1 MDRKTL
7 FSLWAQLTPAS
18 IMMADRESYTEVT
31 RLVPAP
37 PTEAKPPGLN
47 PRYPRGARLPWLAAP
62 AGGANERIV
71 LCPPTEAKPPGLN
84 PRYPRGARLPW
95 LAAPAGGSNERIVLG
110 PPTEAKPPGLNPH
123 YPSGSRLPRLAA
135 PAGGANERIVLRPT
149 EAKPPGLN
157 PRYPRGAR
165 LPRLAV
171 AEEADG
177 QEAWIPAAHSDTVS
191 LRARALGAASSQET
205 SPGQNPPEVADPDH
219 HRGARLPRLAAP
231 AGGSN
236 ERIVLRPTEAKPPH
250 KPPVS
255 FTVDLRDAPLSS
267 APSSRNAAASARRR
281 ALGGAE
287 ADLPGTERSQFANG
301 QRSQAPGRIVLGPP
315 TEAKPPG
322 LNPRYPRGA
331 RLPRLAAPAAGA
343 NERIVLGPPTE
354 AKPPGL
360 NPRYPRGSRLPR
372 LAAPAGGSNER
383 IVLRPPT
390 EAKPPG
396 LNPRYPHESRLPR
409 LAVAEE
415 ADGQEAWIT
424 AAHSD
429 TVSLCAR
436 ALGAASS
443 QETSPGQTPPEV
455 ADPDHHRGARL
466 PRLAAPAAGANDRI
480 VLRPPTEAKPPHRP
494 PVDLRDAP
502 LSSAPSSRNAAASA
516 RRRALGGAEA
526 DLSGTERSQ
535 FANGQRSQ
543 APGSPPAS
551 DVPEGVAGR
560 GKCAFSPFPPVQERL
575 RNGRIPREKL
585 RGPPPHQAGEEAG
598 PSGKRQKNGGRCLPD
613 QRLSAEPELEE
624 KLLDSRDQ
632 PAQGSLSSPQ
642 RDPPEPPGPHPFPKP
657 ELAMTQSLALI
668 SSENW
673 QEKME
678 GLTVLHSLA
687 QNHVDTLLPGLRDV
701 CLALVQEVKNLR
713 SGVSRVAVCTLGV
726 LYCHLQRAMDKEVDT
741 TARALLHKAAE
752 SNVFIREEV
761 DAALG
766 HMVRHCTPARCINAF
781 LDGGLSHLSAAVR
794 KCAAQHL
801 ADLLE
806 RVGVARLL
814 SGGKDVTDRILPAV
828 VKLALD
834 SSPEPRSFGRRM
846 LLFLSSHRDFDS
858 LLEKNIPTK
867 DLSAARKAVSGLKA
881 KGQDQGEGLGVT
893 PQTPASLPGSG
904 TARASTLQRKLPKP
918 NIAPSPTTTT
928 TATPTNTTTTTPR
941 EPNSKY
947 SSKPQGPI
955 IKDKAEY
962 IRQLT
967 ALLESKDFRERI
979 KGLDQLVADCQHKRS
994 MVIRSLFPVFDAFR
1008 DRLLESNRKVNLYAL
1023 EALQGMVRLL
1033 KDDLSGV
1040 LNHLV
1045 PAIVDNHLN
1054 SKNRAVYSAATGALS
1069 ELVLNLDNSL
1079 LLEPFCSK
1087 ARVLSGQAKVDL
1099 IEKVAELVT
1108 ELYPRRP
1115 QLVEQKALPLLWGLL
1130 GPSSGSVHRA
1140 TTSLCRALHHQM
1152 GPGLRQ
1158 SAASQPPSVGRD
1170 LNQLLR
1176 TMS

>member
-1 MDRKTL
+1 
-7 FSLWAQLTPAS
+7 
-18 IMMADRESYTEVT
+18 MADRESHT
-31 RLVPAP
+31 
-37 PTEAKPPGLN
+37 K
-47 PRYPRGARLPWLAAP
+47 
-62 AGGANERIV
+62 
-71 LCPPTEAKPPGLN
+71 
-84 PRYPRGARLPW
+84 
-95 LAAPAGGSNERIVLG
+95 
-110 PPTEAKPPGLNPH
+110 
-123 YPSGSRLPRLAA
+123 
-135 PAGGANERIVLRPT
+135 
-149 EAKPPGLN
+149 
-157 PRYPRGAR
+157 
-165 LPRLAV
+165 
-171 AEEADG
+171 ADG
-177 QEAWIPAAHSDTVS
+177 QEAWI
-191 LRARALGAASSQET
+191 Q
-205 SPGQNPPEVADPDH
+205 
-219 HRGARLPRLAAP
+219 
-231 AGGSN
+231 
-236 ERIVLRPTEAKPPH
+236 
-250 KPPVS
+250 
-255 FTVDLRDAPLSS
+255 
-267 APSSRNAAASARRR
+267 
-281 ALGGAE
+281 
-287 ADLPGTERSQFANG
+287 
-301 QRSQAPGRIVLGPP
+301 
-315 TEAKPPG
+315 
-322 LNPRYPRGA
+322 
-331 RLPRLAAPAAGA
+331 
-343 NERIVLGPPTE
+343 
-354 AKPPGL
+354 
-360 NPRYPRGSRLPR
+360 
-372 LAAPAGGSNER
+372 
-383 IVLRPPT
+383 
-390 EAKPPG
+390 
-396 LNPRYPHESRLPR
+396 
-409 LAVAEE
+409 
-415 ADGQEAWIT
+415 

-443 QETSPGQTPPEV
+443 QETSPGRTPPVDLRDAPLSSASSSRNAAASARRRAHGGAE
-455 ADPDHHRGARL
+455 ADLSGTERSQSANGQRSQAPGRIADGQEAWIQAAHYDTVSLRARALGAASSQETS
-466 PRLAAPAAGANDRI
+466 PGQ
-480 VLRPPTEAKPPHRP
+480 TP

-516 RRRALGGAEA
+516 RRRVLGGAEA

-560 GKCAFSPFPPVQERL
+560 GKYALSPFPPVQERL

-585 RGPPPHQAGEEAG
+585 RGPSPHQAGEEAG
-598 PSGKRQKNGGRCLPD
+598 PSGKRQKNGGRCFPD
-613 QRLSAEPELEE
+613 QRLTAESELEE
-624 KLLDSRDQ
+624 KLLDSSDE
-632 PAQGSLSSPQ
+632 PAQGFLSGPQ
-642 RDPPEPPGPHPFPKP
+642 REPPGPHPFPKP
-657 ELAMTQSLALI
+657 ELAMTQSLTLI

-678 GLTVLHSLA
+678 GLTVLRSLS
-687 QNHVDTLLPGLRDV
+687 QNHVDTLLPRLRDV

-752 SNVFIREEV
+752 SNAFIREEV

-881 KGQDQGEGLGVT
+881 KGLGET

-904 TARASTLQRKLPKP
+904 TARASTLQRKLPKQT
-918 NIAPSPTTTT
+918 S
-928 TATPTNTTTTTPR
+928 R

-955 IKDKAEY
+955 MEDKFEY

-979 KGLDQLVADCQHKRS
+979 KGLDQLVADCQHNPS
-994 MVIRSLFPVFDAFR
+994 MVIRSLFPVFDLFR

-1033 KDDLSGV
+1033 KDNLSGV

-1054 SKNRAVYSAATGALS
+1054 SKNRAVYSAATGALC

-1079 LLEPFCSK
+1079 LLEPFCFK

>member
-1 MDRKTL
+1 
-7 FSLWAQLTPAS
+7 
-18 IMMADRESYTEVT
+18 
-31 RLVPAP
+31 
-37 PTEAKPPGLN
+37 
-47 PRYPRGARLPWLAAP
+47 
-62 AGGANERIV
+62 
-71 LCPPTEAKPPGLN
+71 
-84 PRYPRGARLPW
+84 
-95 LAAPAGGSNERIVLG
+95 
-110 PPTEAKPPGLNPH
+110 
-123 YPSGSRLPRLAA
+123 
-135 PAGGANERIVLRPT
+135 
-149 EAKPPGLN
+149 
-157 PRYPRGAR
+157 
-165 LPRLAV
+165 
-171 AEEADG
+171 
-177 QEAWIPAAHSDTVS
+177 
-191 LRARALGAASSQET
+191 
-205 SPGQNPPEVADPDH
+205 
-219 HRGARLPRLAAP
+219 
-231 AGGSN
+231 
-236 ERIVLRPTEAKPPH
+236 
-250 KPPVS
+250 
-255 FTVDLRDAPLSS
+255 DLRDAPLSS
-267 APSSRNAAASARRR
+267 AS
-281 ALGGAE
+281 
-287 ADLPGTERSQFANG
+287 
-301 QRSQAPGRIVLGPP
+301 
-315 TEAKPPG
+315 
-322 LNPRYPRGA
+322 
-331 RLPRLAAPAAGA
+331 
-343 NERIVLGPPTE
+343 
-354 AKPPGL
+354 
-360 NPRYPRGSRLPR
+360 
-372 LAAPAGGSNER
+372 
-383 IVLRPPT
+383 
-390 EAKPPG
+390 
-396 LNPRYPHESRLPR
+396 
-409 LAVAEE
+409 
-415 ADGQEAWIT
+415 
-424 AAHSD
+424 
-429 TVSLCAR
+429 
-436 ALGAASS
+436 
-443 QETSPGQTPPEV
+443 
-455 ADPDHHRGARL
+455 
-466 PRLAAPAAGANDRI
+466 
-480 VLRPPTEAKPPHRP
+480 
-494 PVDLRDAP
+494 
-502 LSSAPSSRNAAASA
+502 SSRNAAASA

-598 PSGKRQKNGGRCLPD
+598 PSGKRQKNGGRCFPD
-613 QRLSAEPELEE
+613 QRLTAEPELEE
-624 KLLDSRDQ
+624 KLLDSRDE
-632 PAQGSLSSPQ
+632 PAQGSLSGPQ
-642 RDPPEPPGPHPFPKP
+642 RDPPGPHPFPKP
-657 ELAMTQSLALI
+657 ELAMTQSLTLI

-678 GLTVLHSLA
+678 GLTVLRSLA
-687 QNHVDTLLPGLRDV
+687 QNHVDTLLPRLRDV

-752 SNVFIREEV
+752 SNAFIREEV

-867 DLSAARKAVSGLKA
+867 DLPPPARRSVDSRHWYGRPRPLAPPYRLVT
-881 KGQDQGEGLGVT
+881 GLGQGLGET

-904 TARASTLQRKLPKP
+904 TARASTLQRKLPKQT
-918 NIAPSPTTTT
+918 IAPSPTTT
-928 TATPTNTTTTTPR
+928 TATPTNTATTTPR

-955 IKDKAEY
+955 IEDKAEY

-979 KGLDQLVADCQHKRS
+979 KGLDQLVADCQHNPS

-1033 KDDLSGV
+1033 KDNLSGV

-1054 SKNRAVYSAATGALS
+1054 SKNS
-1069 ELVLNLDNSL
+1069 
-1079 LLEPFCSK
+1079 
-1087 ARVLSGQAKVDL
+1087 
-1099 IEKVAELVT
+1099 
-1108 ELYPRRP
+1108 
-1115 QLVEQKALPLLWGLL
+1115 
-1130 GPSSGSVHRA
+1130 
-1140 TTSLCRALHHQM
+1140 
-1152 GPGLRQ
+1152 
-1158 SAASQPPSVGRD
+1158 
-1170 LNQLLR
+1170 
-1176 TMS
+1176 

>member
-1 MDRKTL
+1 MNMEDFDSDGSDIVIEFKGFEYENEDENDFVPVDPLDRAQKYLHLEDNLDPALDKSDKLWKIQRFMDL
-7 FSLWAQLTPAS
+7 LLHQFQALYEVNGFVSV
-18 IMMADRESYTEVT
+18 DESMVKY
-31 RLVPAP
+31 
-37 PTEAKPPGLN
+37 KG
-47 PRYPRGARLPWLAAP
+47 
-62 AGGANERIV
+62 
-71 LCPPTEAKPPGLN
+71 
-84 PRYPRGARLPW
+84 
-95 LAAPAGGSNERIVLG
+95 
-110 PPTEAKPPGLNPH
+110 
-123 YPSGSRLPRLAA
+123 RLAF
-135 PAGGANERIVLRPT
+135 
-149 EAKPPGLN
+149 
-157 PRYPRGAR
+157 R

-171 AEEADG
+171 SEEADG
-177 QEAWIPAAHSDTVS
+177 QEAWIQAAHSDTVS
-191 LRARALGAASSQET
+191 PRAQALGAASSQET
-205 SPGQNPPEVADPDH
+205 SPG
-219 HRGARLPRLAAP
+219 R
-231 AGGSN
+231 
-236 ERIVLRPTEAKPPH
+236 T
-250 KPPVS
+250 
-255 FTVDLRDAPLSS
+255 
-267 APSSRNAAASARRR
+267 
-281 ALGGAE
+281 
-287 ADLPGTERSQFANG
+287 
-301 QRSQAPGRIVLGPP
+301 
-315 TEAKPPG
+315 
-322 LNPRYPRGA
+322 
-331 RLPRLAAPAAGA
+331 
-343 NERIVLGPPTE
+343 
-354 AKPPGL
+354 
-360 NPRYPRGSRLPR
+360 
-372 LAAPAGGSNER
+372 
-383 IVLRPPT
+383 
-390 EAKPPG
+390 
-396 LNPRYPHESRLPR
+396 
-409 LAVAEE
+409 
-415 ADGQEAWIT
+415 
-424 AAHSD
+424 
-429 TVSLCAR
+429 
-436 ALGAASS
+436 
-443 QETSPGQTPPEV
+443 
-455 ADPDHHRGARL
+455 
-466 PRLAAPAAGANDRI
+466 
-480 VLRPPTEAKPPHRP
+480 P

-516 RRRALGGAEA
+516 RRRALGDAEA

-585 RGPPPHQAGEEAG
+585 RGPSPHQAGEEAG
-598 PSGKRQKNGGRCLPD
+598 PSGKRQKNGGRCFPD
-613 QRLSAEPELEE
+613 QRLTAEPELEE
-624 KLLDSRDQ
+624 KQLDSRDK
-632 PAQGSLSSPQ
+632 PSQGSLSGPQ
-642 RDPPEPPGPHPFPKP
+642 RDPPEPHPFPKP
-657 ELAMTQSLALI
+657 ELAMTQSLTLI

-678 GLTVLHSLA
+678 GLTVLRSLA
-687 QNHVDTLLPGLRDV
+687 QNHVDTLLPRLRDV
-701 CLALVQEVKNLR
+701 CLALVQEVSIYLAVCKTI
-713 SGVSRVAVCTLGV
+713 AVCTLGV

-752 SNVFIREEV
+752 SNAFIREEV

-781 LDGGLSHLSAAVR
+781 LDGGLSAVR
-794 KCAAQHL
+794 NCAAQHL

-834 SSPEPRSFGRRM
+834 SSPEPRSFGRRK

-858 LLEKNIPTK
+858 QLEKNIPTK

-881 KGQDQGEGLGVT
+881 KGLGET

-904 TARASTLQRKLPKP
+904 TARASTLQRKLPKQ
-918 NIAPSPTTTT
+918 
-928 TATPTNTTTTTPR
+928 TNA
-941 EPNSKY
+941 EPNCKY

-955 IKDKAEY
+955 IEDKAEY

-979 KGLDQLVADCQHKRS
+979 KGLDQLVADCQHNPS
-994 MVIRSLFPVFDAFR
+994 MVIRSLFPVFDLFR

-1033 KDDLSGV
+1033 KDNLSGV

-1054 SKNRAVYSAATGALS
+1054 SKNRAVYSAATGALC

-1079 LLEPFCSK
+1079 LLEPFCFK

-1099 IEKVAELVT
+1099 IEKVAELVM

-1152 GPGLRQ
+1152 GPGLQQ

>member
-7 FSLWAQLTPAS
+7 FSLWAQLTPAA
-18 IMMADRESYTEVT
+18 IMMADRESYTEVA

-71 LCPPTEAKPPGLN
+71 L
-84 PRYPRGARLPW
+84 
-95 LAAPAGGSNERIVLG
+95 G
-110 PPTEAKPPGLNPH
+110 PPTEAKPPGLNPC
-123 YPSGSRLPRLAA
+123 
-135 PAGGANERIVLRPT
+135 
-149 EAKPPGLN
+149 
-157 PRYPRGAR
+157 YPRGA
-165 LPRLAV
+165 
-171 AEEADG
+171 
-177 QEAWIPAAHSDTVS
+177 
-191 LRARALGAASSQET
+191 
-205 SPGQNPPEVADPDH
+205 
-219 HRGARLPRLAAP
+219 
-231 AGGSN
+231 
-236 ERIVLRPTEAKPPH
+236 
-250 KPPVS
+250 
-255 FTVDLRDAPLSS
+255 
-267 APSSRNAAASARRR
+267 
-281 ALGGAE
+281 
-287 ADLPGTERSQFANG
+287 
-301 QRSQAPGRIVLGPP
+301 
-315 TEAKPPG
+315 
-322 LNPRYPRGA
+322 
-331 RLPRLAAPAAGA
+331 
-343 NERIVLGPPTE
+343 
-354 AKPPGL
+354 
-360 NPRYPRGSRLPR
+360 
-372 LAAPAGGSNER
+372 
-383 IVLRPPT
+383 
-390 EAKPPG
+390 
-396 LNPRYPHESRLPR
+396 RLPR

-466 PRLAAPAAGANDRI
+466 PRLAAPAAGANERI
-480 VLRPPTEAKPPHRP
+480 VLRPTEAKPPGLNPRYP
-494 PVDLRDAP
+494 LSFTVDLRDAP
-502 LSSAPSSRNAAASA
+502 LRSAPSSRNASA

-543 APGSPPAS
+543 APSSPPAS
-551 DVPEGVAGR
+551 DVPEDVAGR

-678 GLTVLHSLA
+678 GLTVLRSLA

-881 KGQDQGEGLGVT
+881 KGQDQGQGLGET

-928 TATPTNTTTTTPR
+928 IATPTNTTTTTPR
-941 EPNSKY
+941 SYIYIY
-947 SSKPQGPI
+947 S
-955 IKDKAEY
+955 DKAEY

-1023 EALQGMVRLL
+1023 DALQGMVRLL

-1099 IEKVAELVT
+1099 IEKVAGLLMAKMFVWFVFCNDQHQTYVYHCVANQEASDPLCSAASSPPSLPIPRLLLSSVSSCLPFFCLSLVSSSCSSSVSSPPPFPPSPLPPPELVT

>member
-1 MDRKTL
+1 
-7 FSLWAQLTPAS
+7 
-18 IMMADRESYTEVT
+18 MMVDYTEVT

-62 AGGANERIV
+62 AGGSNERVV
-71 LCPPTEAKPPGLN
+71 LRPPTEAKPPGLN
-84 PRYPRGARLPW
+84 PRYPRGSRLPR
-95 LAAPAGGSNERIVLG
+95 LAAPAGGSNERVVLH
-110 PPTEAKPPGLNPH
+110 PPTEAKPPGLNPR
-123 YPSGSRLPRLAA
+123 YPRGSRLPRLAVA
-135 PAGGANERIVLRPT
+135 EEADGQEAWIPAAHSDTVSPRARALGAASSQETSPGRTPPAGGSNERVVLHPPT

-191 LRARALGAASSQET
+191 PRARALGAASSQET
-205 SPGQNPPEVADPDH
+205 SPGRTPPEVAGPDH

-231 AGGSN
+231 AAGAN
-236 ERIVLRPTEAKPPH
+236 TRIVLRPTEAKPPH
-250 KPPVS
+250 RPPVS

-287 ADLPGTERSQFANG
+287 ADLSGTERSQSANG
-301 QRSQAPGRIVLGPP
+301 QRSQAPG
-315 TEAKPPG
+315 
-322 LNPRYPRGA
+322 
-331 RLPRLAAPAAGA
+331 
-343 NERIVLGPPTE
+343 
-354 AKPPGL
+354 
-360 NPRYPRGSRLPR
+360 
-372 LAAPAGGSNER
+372 R

-396 LNPRYPHESRLPR
+396 LNPRYPCGSRLPR

-429 TVSLCAR
+429 TVSPRAR

-443 QETSPGQTPPEV
+443 QDTSPGQTPPEV
-455 ADPDHHRGARL
+455 ADPDHPCGARL

-480 VLRPPTEAKPPHRP
+480 VLRPTEAKPPHRP
-494 PVDLRDAP
+494 PVSFTVDLRDAP
-502 LSSAPSSRNAAASA
+502 LSSAPSSWNAAASA

-526 DLSGTERSQ
+526 DLSGRERSQ

-598 PSGKRQKNGGRCLPD
+598 PSGKRQKNGGRCFPD
-613 QRLSAEPELEE
+613 QRLTAEPELEE
-624 KLLDSRDQ
+624 KLLDSRDE
-632 PAQGSLSSPQ
+632 PAQGSLSGPQ
-642 RDPPEPPGPHPFPKP
+642 RDPPGPHPFPKP
-657 ELAMTQSLALI
+657 ELAMTQSLTLI

-678 GLTVLHSLA
+678 GLTVLRSLA
-687 QNHVDTLLPGLRDV
+687 QNHVDTLLPRLRDV

-726 LYCHLQRAMDKEVDT
+726 LYCHLQRAMDKEVET

-752 SNVFIREEV
+752 SNAFIREEV
-761 DAALG
+761 DTALG

-858 LLEKNIPTK
+858 MLEKNIPTK

-881 KGQDQGEGLGVT
+881 KGLGET

-904 TARASTLQRKLPKP
+904 TARASTLQRKLPKQT
-918 NIAPSPTTTT
+918 S
-928 TATPTNTTTTTPR
+928 R

-955 IKDKAEY
+955 MEDKPEY

-979 KGLDQLVADCQHKRS
+979 KGLDQLVADCQHNPS
-994 MVIRSLFPVFDAFR
+994 MVIRSLFPVFDLFR

-1033 KDDLSGV
+1033 KDNLSGV

-1054 SKNRAVYSAATGALS
+1054 SKNHAVYSAATGALC

-1079 LLEPFCSK
+1079 LLEPFCFK

-1099 IEKVAELVT
+1099 IEKVAELVM

-1158 SAASQPPSVGRD
+1158 SAASQPPSVGKD

>member
-62 AGGANERIV
+62 AGGR
-71 LCPPTEAKPPGLN
+71 
-84 PRYPRGARLPW
+84 
-95 LAAPAGGSNERIVLG
+95 
-110 PPTEAKPPGLNPH
+110 
-123 YPSGSRLPRLAA
+123 
-135 PAGGANERIVLRPT
+135 
-149 EAKPPGLN
+149 
-157 PRYPRGAR
+157 
-165 LPRLAV
+165 
-171 AEEADG
+171 
-177 QEAWIPAAHSDTVS
+177 
-191 LRARALGAASSQET
+191 
-205 SPGQNPPEVADPDH
+205 
-219 HRGARLPRLAAP
+219 
-231 AGGSN
+231 
-236 ERIVLRPTEAKPPH
+236 
-250 KPPVS
+250 
-255 FTVDLRDAPLSS
+255 
-267 APSSRNAAASARRR
+267 
-281 ALGGAE
+281 
-287 ADLPGTERSQFANG
+287 
-301 QRSQAPGRIVLGPP
+301 
-315 TEAKPPG
+315 
-322 LNPRYPRGA
+322 
-331 RLPRLAAPAAGA
+331 
-343 NERIVLGPPTE
+343 
-354 AKPPGL
+354 
-360 NPRYPRGSRLPR
+360 
-372 LAAPAGGSNER
+372 NER

-396 LNPRYPHESRLPR
+396 LNPRYPRCPGWLWLRRLTDRKPGSRRPTPTPCPSVHGLWVPPRARRLPQAKPPQKWLTLTTLVGLGCPSRWLPR

-480 VLRPPTEAKPPHRP
+480 VLRPTEAKPPHKP
-494 PVDLRDAP
+494 PVSFTVDLRDTP
-502 LSSAPSSRNAAASA
+502 LSSASSSRNTAASA
-516 RRRALGGAEA
+516 HRRALGGAEA
-526 DLSGTERSQ
+526 DLPGRERSQ
-535 FANGQRSQ
+535 SANGQRSQ

-560 GKCAFSPFPPVQERL
+560 G
-575 RNGRIPREKL
+575 
-585 RGPPPHQAGEEAG
+585 EEAG
-598 PSGKRQKNGGRCLPD
+598 PSGKRQKNGGRCFPD
-613 QRLSAEPELEE
+613 QSLSAEPELEE
-624 KLLDSRDQ
+624 KLLHSRDE
-632 PAQGSLSSPQ
+632 PAKGSLSGPQ
-642 RDPPEPPGPHPFPKP
+642 RDPPGPHPFPKP
-657 ELAMTQSLALI
+657 ELAMTQSLTLI

-673 QEKME
+673 RRWK
-678 GLTVLHSLA
+678 GLTVLRSLA
-687 QNHVDTLLPGLRDV
+687 QNHVDTLLPRLCDV
-701 CLALVQEVKNLR
+701 CLSLVQEVKNLR

-741 TARALLHKAAE
+741 TARALLHKAGE
-752 SNVFIREEV
+752 SNAFIREEV

-801 ADLLE
+801 VDLLE

-814 SGGKDVTDRILPAV
+814 SRGKDWTDRILPAV

-881 KGQDQGEGLGVT
+881 KGQGQGLGET

-928 TATPTNTTTTTPR
+928 LTNTPTTTPR
-941 EPNSKY
+941 EPNSKC
-947 SSKPQGPI
+947 STKPQGPI
-955 IKDKAEY
+955 IEDKAEY

-979 KGLDQLVADCQHKRS
+979 KGIDQLVADCQHNPS

-1054 SKNRAVYSAATGALS
+1054 SKNRAVYSAATGALC

-1079 LLEPFCSK
+1079 EPFCFK
-1087 ARVLSGQAKVDL
+1087 ARVLSGQAKVNL

-1152 GPGLRQ
+1152 GPGLGQ

>member
-1 MDRKTL
+1 MFQTCVC
-7 FSLWAQLTPAS
+7 
-18 IMMADRESYTEVT
+18 ADE
-31 RLVPAP
+31 
-37 PTEAKPPGLN
+37 
-47 PRYPRGARLPWLAAP
+47 
-62 AGGANERIV
+62 
-71 LCPPTEAKPPGLN
+71 
-84 PRYPRGARLPW
+84 
-95 LAAPAGGSNERIVLG
+95 
-110 PPTEAKPPGLNPH
+110 
-123 YPSGSRLPRLAA
+123 
-135 PAGGANERIVLRPT
+135 
-149 EAKPPGLN
+149 
-157 PRYPRGAR
+157 
-165 LPRLAV
+165 
-171 AEEADG
+171 
-177 QEAWIPAAHSDTVS
+177 
-191 LRARALGAASSQET
+191 
-205 SPGQNPPEVADPDH
+205 
-219 HRGARLPRLAAP
+219 
-231 AGGSN
+231 
-236 ERIVLRPTEAKPPH
+236 
-250 KPPVS
+250 
-255 FTVDLRDAPLSS
+255 
-267 APSSRNAAASARRR
+267 
-281 ALGGAE
+281 
-287 ADLPGTERSQFANG
+287 
-301 QRSQAPGRIVLGPP
+301 
-315 TEAKPPG
+315 
-322 LNPRYPRGA
+322 
-331 RLPRLAAPAAGA
+331 
-343 NERIVLGPPTE
+343 
-354 AKPPGL
+354 
-360 NPRYPRGSRLPR
+360 
-372 LAAPAGGSNER
+372 
-383 IVLRPPT
+383 
-390 EAKPPG
+390 
-396 LNPRYPHESRLPR
+396 
-409 LAVAEE
+409 
-415 ADGQEAWIT
+415 
-424 AAHSD
+424 
-429 TVSLCAR
+429 
-436 ALGAASS
+436 
-443 QETSPGQTPPEV
+443 
-455 ADPDHHRGARL
+455 
-466 PRLAAPAAGANDRI
+466 
-480 VLRPPTEAKPPHRP
+480 
-494 PVDLRDAP
+494 
-502 LSSAPSSRNAAASA
+502 
-516 RRRALGGAEA
+516 
-526 DLSGTERSQ
+526 
-535 FANGQRSQ
+535 
-543 APGSPPAS
+543 
-551 DVPEGVAGR
+551 
-560 GKCAFSPFPPVQERL
+560 
-575 RNGRIPREKL
+575 
-585 RGPPPHQAGEEAG
+585 
-598 PSGKRQKNGGRCLPD
+598 
-613 QRLSAEPELEE
+613 
-624 KLLDSRDQ
+624 
-632 PAQGSLSSPQ
+632 PAQGSLSGPQ
-642 RDPPEPPGPHPFPKP
+642 RDPPGPQPFPKP
-657 ELAMTQSLALI
+657 ELAMTQSLTLI

-678 GLTVLHSLA
+678 GLTVLRSLA
-687 QNHVDTLLPGLRDV
+687 QNHEDTLLPRLRDV

-726 LYCHLQRAMDKEVDT
+726 LYCHLQRAMDKEVET

-752 SNVFIREEV
+752 SNAFIREEV

-881 KGQDQGEGLGVT
+881 KGQGQGLGET

-918 NIAPSPTTTT
+918 TIAPSPTTTT
-928 TATPTNTTTTTPR
+928 TATPTNTATTTPR

-955 IKDKAEY
+955 IEDKAEY

-979 KGLDQLVADCQHKRS
+979 KGLDQLVADCQHNPS
-994 MVIRSLFPVFDAFR
+994 MVIRSLFPVFDLFR
-1008 DRLLESNRKVNLYAL
+1008 DRLQESNRKVNLYAL

-1033 KDDLSGV
+1033 KDNLSGV

-1054 SKNRAVYSAATGALS
+1054 SKNRAVYSAATGALC

-1079 LLEPFCSK
+1079 LLEPFCFK

-1140 TTSLCRALHHQM
+1140 TTSLCRALHNQM

-1158 SAASQPPSVGRD
+1158 SAASQPPSVGKD

>member
-1 MDRKTL
+1 M
-7 FSLWAQLTPAS
+7 
-18 IMMADRESYTEVT
+18 
-31 RLVPAP
+31 
-37 PTEAKPPGLN
+37 LN
-47 PRYPRGARLPWLAAP
+47 
-62 AGGANERIV
+62 V
-71 LCPPTEAKPPGLN
+71 
-84 PRYPRGARLPW
+84 
-95 LAAPAGGSNERIVLG
+95 
-110 PPTEAKPPGLNPH
+110 
-123 YPSGSRLPRLAA
+123 
-135 PAGGANERIVLRPT
+135 
-149 EAKPPGLN
+149 
-157 PRYPRGAR
+157 
-165 LPRLAV
+165 
-171 AEEADG
+171 
-177 QEAWIPAAHSDTVS
+177 
-191 LRARALGAASSQET
+191 
-205 SPGQNPPEVADPDH
+205 
-219 HRGARLPRLAAP
+219 
-231 AGGSN
+231 
-236 ERIVLRPTEAKPPH
+236 
-250 KPPVS
+250 
-255 FTVDLRDAPLSS
+255 S
-267 APSSRNAAASARRR
+267 APSSWNAAASARRR

-287 ADLPGTERSQFANG
+287 ADLPGRE
-301 QRSQAPGRIVLGPP
+301 
-315 TEAKPPG
+315 
-322 LNPRYPRGA
+322 
-331 RLPRLAAPAAGA
+331 
-343 NERIVLGPPTE
+343 
-354 AKPPGL
+354 
-360 NPRYPRGSRLPR
+360 
-372 LAAPAGGSNER
+372 
-383 IVLRPPT
+383 
-390 EAKPPG
+390 
-396 LNPRYPHESRLPR
+396 
-409 LAVAEE
+409 
-415 ADGQEAWIT
+415 
-424 AAHSD
+424 
-429 TVSLCAR
+429 C
-436 ALGAASS
+436 
-443 QETSPGQTPPEV
+443 
-455 ADPDHHRGARL
+455 
-466 PRLAAPAAGANDRI
+466 
-480 VLRPPTEAKPPHRP
+480 
-494 PVDLRDAP
+494 
-502 LSSAPSSRNAAASA
+502 
-516 RRRALGGAEA
+516 
-526 DLSGTERSQ
+526 SQ

-598 PSGKRQKNGGRCLPD
+598 PSGKRQKNGGRCFPD
-613 QRLSAEPELEE
+613 QRLTAEPELEE
-624 KLLDSRDQ
+624 KLLDSRDE
-632 PAQGSLSSPQ
+632 PSQGSLSGPQ

-657 ELAMTQSLALI
+657 ELAMTQSLTLI

-678 GLTVLHSLA
+678 GLTVLRSLA
-687 QNHVDTLLPGLRDV
+687 QNHVDTLLPRLRDV

-752 SNVFIREEV
+752 SNAFIRGEV

-814 SGGKDVTDRILPAV
+814 SGGKAVTDRILPAV

-881 KGQDQGEGLGVT
+881 KVRKAPPSRPTLPLGD
-893 PQTPASLPGSG
+893 GSG
-904 TARASTLQRKLPKP
+904 ERCCCCCCVRVRVRVWVRRPRPQPRFPAVAPPGPRRSKGSSPNRPYHLGNMLVKIIYIYICSKYVCSFMTLYFVV
-918 NIAPSPTTTT
+918 PS
-928 TATPTNTTTTTPR
+928 R
-941 EPNSKY
+941 EPNCKY
-947 SSKPQGPI
+947 SSKPLGPI
-955 IKDKAEY
+955 MEDKAEY

-967 ALLESKDFRERI
+967 VLLESKDFRERI
-979 KGLDQLVADCQHKRS
+979 KGLDQLVADCQHNPS
-994 MVIRSLFPVFDAFR
+994 MVIRSLFPVFDLFR

-1033 KDDLSGV
+1033 KDNLSGV

-1054 SKNRAVYSAATGALS
+1054 SKNRAVYSAATGALC

-1079 LLEPFCSK
+1079 LLEPFCFK

-1099 IEKVAELVT
+1099 IEKVAELVM

-1152 GPGLRQ
+1152 GPGLRL

>member
-7 FSLWAQLTPAS
+7 FSLQTQLTPAS
-18 IMMADRESYTEVT
+18 NMMADREFFTEVT

-47 PRYPRGARLPWLAAP
+47 PRYPRG
-62 AGGANERIV
+62 
-71 LCPPTEAKPPGLN
+71 
-84 PRYPRGARLPW
+84 
-95 LAAPAGGSNERIVLG
+95 
-110 PPTEAKPPGLNPH
+110 
-123 YPSGSRLPRLAA
+123 SRLPRLAA
-135 PAGGANERIVLRPT
+135 PAGGSNERLVLRPPT
-149 EAKPPGLN
+149 EAKPPGHS
-157 PRYPRGAR
+157 PRYPRG
-165 LPRLAV
+165 
-171 AEEADG
+171 
-177 QEAWIPAAHSDTVS
+177 S
-191 LRARALGAASSQET
+191 
-205 SPGQNPPEVADPDH
+205 
-219 HRGARLPRLAAP
+219 RLPRLAAP

-236 ERIVLRPTEAKPPH
+236 ERINLR
-250 KPPVS
+250 
-255 FTVDLRDAPLSS
+255 
-267 APSSRNAAASARRR
+267 
-281 ALGGAE
+281 
-287 ADLPGTERSQFANG
+287 
-301 QRSQAPGRIVLGPP
+301 PP

-322 LNPRYPRGA
+322 HS
-331 RLPRLAAPAAGA
+331 
-343 NERIVLGPPTE
+343 
-354 AKPPGL
+354 
-360 NPRYPRGSRLPR
+360 PRYPRGSRLPR

-396 LNPRYPHESRLPR
+396 HNPSYPRGSRLPRLAAPAGGSNERIVLRPPTEAKPPGHNPSYPRGSRLPRLAAPAGGSNERIVLRPPTEAKPPGHNPSYPRGSRLPR

-429 TVSLCAR
+429 TVSPRAL

-455 ADPDHHRGARL
+455 ADPDHHRGVRL

-480 VLRPPTEAKPPHRP
+480 VLRPPTEAKPPGHNPSYPRGARLPWLAAPAGGSNERIVLLPPTEAKTPGHNPRYPHGVRLPRLAEADGQEAWITAARSDTLSPRALALGAASSQDTSPGQTP
-494 PVDLRDAP
+494 PVDPTGPLRAAP
-502 LSSAPSSRNAAASA
+502 LS

-526 DLSGTERSQ
+526 DLPGTERSQ
-535 FANGQRSQ
+535 SGHGQRSQ

-551 DVPEGVAGR
+551 DVPEGVVGR
-560 GKCAFSPFPPVQERL
+560 GKYSFSPFPPVQEPL
-575 RNGRIPREKL
+575 RNGRIQREKL
-585 RGPPPHQAGEEAG
+585 RGQPPHQAGEEAG
-598 PSGKRQKNGGRCLPD
+598 PSGKRQKNGGRCFPNQSLT
-613 QRLSAEPELEE
+613 AEPKLEE
-624 KLLDSRDQ
+624 KLLDSRDE
-632 PAQGSLSSPQ
+632 PAQGSLSGPQ
-642 RDPPEPPGPHPFPKP
+642 RDPAEPPRPRPFAKP
-657 ELAMTQSLALI
+657 ELAMTQSLTLI

-673 QEKME
+673 EEKTE
-678 GLTVLHSLA
+678 GLMVLRSLA
-687 QNHVDTLLPGLRDV
+687 QNHGDTLRPRLRDV

-726 LYCHLQRAMDKEVDT
+726 LYCHLQRDMDKEVDT
-741 TARALLHKAAE
+741 TARALLHKVAE
-752 SNVFIREEV
+752 SNAFMRQEV

-781 LDGGLSHLSAAVR
+781 LDGGLSHLSAVVR

-834 SSPEPRSFGRRM
+834 SSQGPRSFGRRM
-846 LLFLSSHRDFDS
+846 LLFLSSHQDFDS
-858 LLEKNIPTK
+858 MLVKYIPTK
-867 DLSAARKAVSGLKA
+867 DLSAARKTVSGLKA
-881 KGQDQGEGLGVT
+881 KGQGQGLGET
-893 PQTPASLPGSG
+893 PQTPPSLPGSG
-904 TARASTLQRKLPKP
+904 TVRASTLKRKLPKP
-918 NIAPSPTTTT
+918 TIAPSPATT
-928 TATPTNTTTTTPR
+928 TATPTNTSTTTPR

-947 SSKPQGPI
+947 SSKPLGHI
-955 IKDKAEY
+955 IEDQAEY

-967 ALLESKDFRERI
+967 ALLESKEFRERI
-979 KGLDQLVADCQHKRS
+979 KGLDQLVADCQDNPS

-1008 DRLLESNRKVNLYAL
+1008 DRLQESNRKVNLYAL
-1023 EALQGMVRLL
+1023 EALQEMVRLL

-1054 SKNRAVYSAATGALS
+1054 SKNRAVYSAATGALC
-1069 ELVLNLDNSL
+1069 ELVLNLDSSL
-1079 LLEPFCSK
+1079 LLEPFCFK
-1087 ARVLSGQAKVDL
+1087 ARALSGQAKVDL
-1099 IEKVAELVT
+1099 IGKVAELVT

-1115 QLVEQKALPLLWGLL
+1115 QLVEQKALPLLWCLL

>member
-1 MDRKTL
+1 
-7 FSLWAQLTPAS
+7 
-18 IMMADRESYTEVT
+18 MMADRESYTE
-31 RLVPAP
+31 
-37 PTEAKPPGLN
+37 AKPPVLN
-47 PRYPRGARLPWLAAP
+47 PRYPRG
-62 AGGANERIV
+62 
-71 LCPPTEAKPPGLN
+71 
-84 PRYPRGARLPW
+84 
-95 LAAPAGGSNERIVLG
+95 
-110 PPTEAKPPGLNPH
+110 
-123 YPSGSRLPRLAA
+123 
-135 PAGGANERIVLRPT
+135 
-149 EAKPPGLN
+149 
-157 PRYPRGAR
+157 
-165 LPRLAV
+165 
-171 AEEADG
+171 
-177 QEAWIPAAHSDTVS
+177 
-191 LRARALGAASSQET
+191 
-205 SPGQNPPEVADPDH
+205 
-219 HRGARLPRLAAP
+219 
-231 AGGSN
+231 
-236 ERIVLRPTEAKPPH
+236 
-250 KPPVS
+250 
-255 FTVDLRDAPLSS
+255 
-267 APSSRNAAASARRR
+267 
-281 ALGGAE
+281 
-287 ADLPGTERSQFANG
+287 
-301 QRSQAPGRIVLGPP
+301 
-315 TEAKPPG
+315 
-322 LNPRYPRGA
+322 
-331 RLPRLAAPAAGA
+331 
-343 NERIVLGPPTE
+343 
-354 AKPPGL
+354 
-360 NPRYPRGSRLPR
+360 
-372 LAAPAGGSNER
+372 
-383 IVLRPPT
+383 
-390 EAKPPG
+390 
-396 LNPRYPHESRLPR
+396 SRLPR

-443 QETSPGQTPPEV
+443 QET
-455 ADPDHHRGARL
+455 
-466 PRLAAPAAGANDRI
+466 
-480 VLRPPTEAKPPHRP
+480 
-494 PVDLRDAP
+494 
-502 LSSAPSSRNAAASA
+502 
-516 RRRALGGAEA
+516 
-526 DLSGTERSQ
+526 
-535 FANGQRSQ
+535 Q

-551 DVPEGVAGR
+551 DVPEGLAGR
-560 GKCAFSPFPPVQERL
+560 GKYAFSPFPPVQERL
-575 RNGRIPREKL
+575 RNGMIPREKFW
-585 RGPPPHQAGEEAG
+585 GPPPHQAGEEAG
-598 PSGKRQKNGGRCLPD
+598 PSGKRQKNGGRCFPD
-613 QRLSAEPELEE
+613 QRLTAEPELEE
-624 KLLDSRDQ
+624 KLLDSRDE
-632 PAQGSLSSPQ
+632 PSQGSLSGPQ

-657 ELAMTQSLALI
+657 ELAMTQSLTLI

-678 GLTVLHSLA
+678 GLTVLRSLA
-687 QNHVDTLLPGLRDV
+687 QNHVDTLLPRLRDV

-726 LYCHLQRAMDKEVDT
+726 LYRHLERAMDKEVDT

-752 SNVFIREEV
+752 SNAFIREEV

-881 KGQDQGEGLGVT
+881 KGQGQGQGLGET

-904 TARASTLQRKLPKP
+904 TARASTLQRKLPKQT
-918 NIAPSPTTTT
+918 IAPSPTTI

-941 EPNSKY
+941 EPNSKC

-955 IKDKAEY
+955 MEDKFEY

-979 KGLDQLVADCQHKRS
+979 KGLDQLVADCQHNPS
-994 MVIRSLFPVFDAFR
+994 MVIRSLFPVFGLFR

-1033 KDDLSGV
+1033 KNNLSGV

-1054 SKNRAVYSAATGALS
+1054 SKNRAVYSAATGALC

-1079 LLEPFCSK
+1079 LLEPFCFK

-1099 IEKVAELVT
+1099 IEKVAELVM

>member
-1 MDRKTL
+1 MLEIT
-7 FSLWAQLTPAS
+7 
-18 IMMADRESYTEVT
+18 
-31 RLVPAP
+31 
-37 PTEAKPPGLN
+37 GL
-47 PRYPRGARLPWLAAP
+47 
-62 AGGANERIV
+62 
-71 LCPPTEAKPPGLN
+71 
-84 PRYPRGARLPW
+84 
-95 LAAPAGGSNERIVLG
+95 
-110 PPTEAKPPGLNPH
+110 
-123 YPSGSRLPRLAA
+123 
-135 PAGGANERIVLRPT
+135 
-149 EAKPPGLN
+149 
-157 PRYPRGAR
+157 
-165 LPRLAV
+165 
-171 AEEADG
+171 
-177 QEAWIPAAHSDTVS
+177 
-191 LRARALGAASSQET
+191 
-205 SPGQNPPEVADPDH
+205 
-219 HRGARLPRLAAP
+219 
-231 AGGSN
+231 
-236 ERIVLRPTEAKPPH
+236 
-250 KPPVS
+250 
-255 FTVDLRDAPLSS
+255 
-267 APSSRNAAASARRR
+267 
-281 ALGGAE
+281 
-287 ADLPGTERSQFANG
+287 
-301 QRSQAPGRIVLGPP
+301 
-315 TEAKPPG
+315 
-322 LNPRYPRGA
+322 
-331 RLPRLAAPAAGA
+331 
-343 NERIVLGPPTE
+343 
-354 AKPPGL
+354 
-360 NPRYPRGSRLPR
+360 
-372 LAAPAGGSNER
+372 
-383 IVLRPPT
+383 
-390 EAKPPG
+390 
-396 LNPRYPHESRLPR
+396 
-409 LAVAEE
+409 
-415 ADGQEAWIT
+415 
-424 AAHSD
+424 
-429 TVSLCAR
+429 
-436 ALGAASS
+436 
-443 QETSPGQTPPEV
+443 
-455 ADPDHHRGARL
+455 
-466 PRLAAPAAGANDRI
+466 
-480 VLRPPTEAKPPHRP
+480 
-494 PVDLRDAP
+494 DLRDAP

-543 APGSPPAS
+543 PPGSPPAS

-560 GKCAFSPFPPVQERL
+560 GKYAFSPFPPVQERL

-598 PSGKRQKNGGRCLPD
+598 PSGKRQKNGGRCFPD
-613 QRLSAEPELEE
+613 QRLTAEPELEE
-624 KLLDSRDQ
+624 KLLDSRDE
-632 PAQGSLSSPQ
+632 PAQGSLSGPQ
-642 RDPPEPPGPHPFPKP
+642 RDPPGPHPFPKP
-657 ELAMTQSLALI
+657 ELAMTQSLTLI

-678 GLTVLHSLA
+678 GLTVLRSLA
-687 QNHVDTLLPGLRDV
+687 QNHVDTLLPRLRDV

-713 SGVSRVAVCTLGV
+713 SGVSRIAVCTLGV
-726 LYCHLQRAMDKEVDT
+726 LYCHLQRAMDKELDT

-752 SNVFIREEV
+752 SNAFIREEV
-761 DAALG
+761 DTALG

-814 SGGKDVTDRILPAV
+814 SGGKYVTDKILPAV

-834 SSPEPRSFGRRM
+834 SSPEPRSFGHRM

-881 KGQDQGEGLGVT
+881 KVQGQGLGET

-918 NIAPSPTTTT
+918 TISPSPTTT
-928 TATPTNTTTTTPR
+928 TATPTNTATTTPR

-955 IKDKAEY
+955 IEDKAEY

-979 KGLDQLVADCQHKRS
+979 KGLDQLVADCQHNPS
-994 MVIRSLFPVFDAFR
+994 MVIRSLFPVFDLFR

-1033 KDDLSGV
+1033 KDNLSGV

-1054 SKNRAVYSAATGALS
+1054 SKNRAVYSAATRALC

-1079 LLEPFCSK
+1079 LLEPFCFK

-1099 IEKVAELVT
+1099 IEKVAELVM

-1130 GPSSGSVHRA
+1130 GLSSGSVHRA

-1152 GPGLRQ
+1152 GRRLPAPERRQ
-1158 SAASQPPSVGRD
+1158 GPQPAAENHV
-1170 LNQLLR
+1170 LNKQ
-1176 TMS
+1176 

>member
-7 FSLWAQLTPAS
+7 FSLQTQLTPAS
-18 IMMADRESYTEVT
+18 NMMADREFFTEVT

-47 PRYPRGARLPWLAAP
+47 PRYPRG
-62 AGGANERIV
+62 
-71 LCPPTEAKPPGLN
+71 
-84 PRYPRGARLPW
+84 
-95 LAAPAGGSNERIVLG
+95 
-110 PPTEAKPPGLNPH
+110 
-123 YPSGSRLPRLAA
+123 SRLPRLAA
-135 PAGGANERIVLRPT
+135 PAGGSNERLVLRPPT
-149 EAKPPGLN
+149 EAKPPGHS
-157 PRYPRGAR
+157 PRYPHG
-165 LPRLAV
+165 
-171 AEEADG
+171 
-177 QEAWIPAAHSDTVS
+177 S
-191 LRARALGAASSQET
+191 
-205 SPGQNPPEVADPDH
+205 
-219 HRGARLPRLAAP
+219 RLPRLAAP

-236 ERIVLRPTEAKPPH
+236 ERINLR
-250 KPPVS
+250 
-255 FTVDLRDAPLSS
+255 
-267 APSSRNAAASARRR
+267 
-281 ALGGAE
+281 
-287 ADLPGTERSQFANG
+287 
-301 QRSQAPGRIVLGPP
+301 PP

-322 LNPRYPRGA
+322 HS
-331 RLPRLAAPAAGA
+331 
-343 NERIVLGPPTE
+343 
-354 AKPPGL
+354 
-360 NPRYPRGSRLPR
+360 PRYPRGSRLPR

-396 LNPRYPHESRLPR
+396 HNPSYPRGSRLPRLAAPAGGSNERIVLRPPTEAKPPGHNPSYPRGSRLPRLAAPAGGSNERIVLRPPTEAKPPGHNPSYPRGSRLPRLAAPAGGSNERIVLHPHTEAKPPGHNPSYPRGSRLPR

-429 TVSLCAR
+429 TVSPRAR

-443 QETSPGQTPPEV
+443 QETSPGQTPPG
-455 ADPDHHRGARL
+455 P
-466 PRLAAPAAGANDRI
+466 
-480 VLRPPTEAKPPHRP
+480 LRA
-494 PVDLRDAP
+494 AP
-502 LSSAPSSRNAAASA
+502 LS

-526 DLSGTERSQ
+526 DLPGTERSQ
-535 FANGQRSQ
+535 SGHGQRSQ

-551 DVPEGVAGR
+551 DVPEGVVGR
-560 GKCAFSPFPPVQERL
+560 GKYSFSPFPPVQEPL
-575 RNGRIPREKL
+575 RNGRIEREKL
-585 RGPPPHQAGEEAG
+585 RGQPPHQAGEEAR
-598 PSGKRQKNGGRCLPD
+598 PSGKRQKNGGRCFPNQSLT
-613 QRLSAEPELEE
+613 AEPKLEE
-624 KLLDSRDQ
+624 KLLDSRDE
-632 PAQGSLSSPQ
+632 PAQGSLSGPQ
-642 RDPPEPPGPHPFPKP
+642 RDPAEPPRPRPFAKP
-657 ELAMTQSLALI
+657 ELAMTQSLTLI

-673 QEKME
+673 EEKTE
-678 GLTVLHSLA
+678 GLMVLRSLA
-687 QNHVDTLLPGLRDV
+687 QNHGDTLRPRLRDV

-726 LYCHLQRAMDKEVDT
+726 LYCHLQRDIDKEVDT
-741 TARALLHKAAE
+741 TARALLHKVAE
-752 SNVFIREEV
+752 SNAFMRQEV

-781 LDGGLSHLSAAVR
+781 LDGGLSHLSAVVR

-834 SSPEPRSFGRRM
+834 SSQGPRSFGRRM
-846 LLFLSSHRDFDS
+846 LLFLSSHQDFDS
-858 LLEKNIPTK
+858 MLEKNIPTK
-867 DLSAARKAVSGLKA
+867 DLSAARKTVSGLKA
-881 KGQDQGEGLGVT
+881 KGLGET
-893 PQTPASLPGSG
+893 PQTPPSLPGSG
-904 TARASTLQRKLPKP
+904 TVRASTLKRKLPKP
-918 NIAPSPTTTT
+918 
-928 TATPTNTTTTTPR
+928 TNR

-947 SSKPQGPI
+947 SSKPQGHI
-955 IKDKAEY
+955 IEDKAEY

-967 ALLESKDFRERI
+967 ALLESKEFRERI
-979 KGLDQLVADCQHKRS
+979 KGIDQLVADCQDNPS

-1008 DRLLESNRKVNLYAL
+1008 DRLQESNRKVNLYAL
-1023 EALQGMVRLL
+1023 EALQEMVRLL

-1054 SKNRAVYSAATGALS
+1054 SKNRAVYSAATGALC
-1069 ELVLNLDNSL
+1069 ELVLNLDSSL
-1079 LLEPFCSK
+1079 LLEPFCFK
-1087 ARVLSGQAKVDL
+1087 ARALSGQAKVDL
-1099 IEKVAELVT
+1099 IGKVAELVT

-1115 QLVEQKALPLLWGLL
+1115 QLVEQKALPLLWCLL

>member
-1 MDRKTL
+1 MLLVLRIQL
-7 FSLWAQLTPAS
+7 SSQAVSGIESLLATIEAMAAS
-18 IMMADRESYTEVT
+18 PKPDGKLSEFLAAMKKQRQQRGGEPGAGTFKYQEVT
-31 RLVPAP
+31 LSKGEAAELAEGQPISQCAPRLQRA
-37 PTEAKPPGLN
+37 
-47 PRYPRGARLPWLAAP
+47 
-62 AGGANERIV
+62 IV
-71 LCPPTEAKPPGLN
+71 LTCESTVKHLKNRFSSLLEENTKDAPTAKAVKCFNVFSHDSWADNRLELLNHGVEEVNFLLQHFSTVLDRNGCSKEKAKEEFQLMKMTINTSFKDKSYLGLWQVMTTKE
-84 PRYPRGARLPW
+84 PYCSDFA
-95 LAAPAGGSNERIVLG
+95 
-110 PPTEAKPPGLNPH
+110 
-123 YPSGSRLPRLAA
+123 
-135 PAGGANERIVLRPT
+135 
-149 EAKPPGLN
+149 
-157 PRYPRGAR
+157 
-165 LPRLAV
+165 
-171 AEEADG
+171 ADG
-177 QEAWIPAAHSDTVS
+177 QEAWI
-191 LRARALGAASSQET
+191 Q
-205 SPGQNPPEVADPDH
+205 
-219 HRGARLPRLAAP
+219 
-231 AGGSN
+231 
-236 ERIVLRPTEAKPPH
+236 
-250 KPPVS
+250 
-255 FTVDLRDAPLSS
+255 
-267 APSSRNAAASARRR
+267 
-281 ALGGAE
+281 
-287 ADLPGTERSQFANG
+287 
-301 QRSQAPGRIVLGPP
+301 
-315 TEAKPPG
+315 
-322 LNPRYPRGA
+322 
-331 RLPRLAAPAAGA
+331 
-343 NERIVLGPPTE
+343 
-354 AKPPGL
+354 
-360 NPRYPRGSRLPR
+360 
-372 LAAPAGGSNER
+372 
-383 IVLRPPT
+383 
-390 EAKPPG
+390 
-396 LNPRYPHESRLPR
+396 
-409 LAVAEE
+409 
-415 ADGQEAWIT
+415 

-443 QETSPGQTPPEV
+443 QETSPGRTPPVSFTVDLRDAPLSSASSSRNAAASARRRAHGGAE
-455 ADPDHHRGARL
+455 ADLSGTERSQSANGQRSQAPGRIADGQEAWIQAAHYDTVSLRARALGAASSQETS
-466 PRLAAPAAGANDRI
+466 PGQ
-480 VLRPPTEAKPPHRP
+480 TP

-560 GKCAFSPFPPVQERL
+560 GKYALSPFPPVQERL

-585 RGPPPHQAGEEAG
+585 RGPSPHQAGEEAG
-598 PSGKRQKNGGRCLPD
+598 PSGKRQKNGGRCFPD
-613 QRLSAEPELEE
+613 QRLTAESELEE
-624 KLLDSRDQ
+624 KLLDSSDE
-632 PAQGSLSSPQ
+632 PAQGSLSGPQ
-642 RDPPEPPGPHPFPKP
+642 RDPPGPHPFPKP
-657 ELAMTQSLALI
+657 ELAMTQSLTLI

-678 GLTVLHSLA
+678 GLTVLRSLA
-687 QNHVDTLLPGLRDV
+687 QNHVDTLLPRLRDV

-726 LYCHLQRAMDKEVDT
+726 LYCHLQRAMDKELDT

-752 SNVFIREEV
+752 SNAFIREEV

-881 KGQDQGEGLGVT
+881 KVRKAPPSRPTLPLGY
-893 PQTPASLPGSG
+893 G
-904 TARASTLQRKLPKP
+904 
-918 NIAPSPTTTT
+918 
-928 TATPTNTTTTTPR
+928 
-941 EPNSKY
+941 EPNKY

-955 IKDKAEY
+955 IEDKAEY

-967 ALLESKDFRERI
+967 ALLESKDFRKRI
-979 KGLDQLVADCQHKRS
+979 KGLDQLVADCQHNPS
-994 MVIRSLFPVFDAFR
+994 MVIRSLFPVFDLFR

-1033 KDDLSGV
+1033 KDNLSGV

-1054 SKNRAVYSAATGALS
+1054 SKNRAVYSAATGALC

-1079 LLEPFCSK
+1079 LLEPFCFK

-1099 IEKVAELVT
+1099 IEKVAELVM

>member
-37 PTEAKPPGLN
+37 PTEAKPPG
-47 PRYPRGARLPWLAAP
+47 
-62 AGGANERIV
+62 
-71 LCPPTEAKPPGLN
+71 
-84 PRYPRGARLPW
+84 
-95 LAAPAGGSNERIVLG
+95 
-110 PPTEAKPPGLNPH
+110 H
-123 YPSGSRLPRLAA
+123 
-135 PAGGANERIVLRPT
+135 
-149 EAKPPGLN
+149 N

-177 QEAWIPAAHSDTVS
+177 QEAWIPAAHSGTVS
-191 LRARALGAASSQET
+191 PRARAE
-205 SPGQNPPEVADPDH
+205 PPPEVADPDH
-219 HRGARLPRLAAP
+219 PRGARLPRLAAP
-231 AGGSN
+231 AAGASD
-236 ERIVLRPTEAKPPH
+236 RIVLRPTEAKPPH
-250 KPPVS
+250 RPP
-255 FTVDLRDAPLSS
+255 VDLRDAPLSS
-267 APSSRNAAASARRR
+267 APSSWNAAASARRR

-287 ADLPGTERSQFANG
+287 ADLPGTERSQSANG
-301 QRSQAPGRIVLGPP
+301 QRAQAPGRIVL
-315 TEAKPPG
+315 
-322 LNPRYPRGA
+322 R
-331 RLPRLAAPAAGA
+331 
-343 NERIVLGPPTE
+343 PPTE

-372 LAAPAGGSNER
+372 LAVAEEADGQEAWIPAAHSDTVSPRALALGAASSQETSPGRTPPEVADPDHHRGSRLPRLAGPAAGANER
-383 IVLRPPT
+383 IVLRPT

-396 LNPRYPHESRLPR
+396 LNPRYPRFPW

-415 ADGQEAWIT
+415 ADGQEAWIP
-424 AAHSD
+424 AAHSG
-429 TVSLCAR
+429 TVSPRAR

-443 QETSPGQTPPEV
+443 QETSPGRTPPEV

-466 PRLAAPAAGANDRI
+466 PRLAALAAGANDRI
-480 VLRPPTEAKPPHRP
+480 VLRPTEAKPPHRP
-494 PVDLRDAP
+494 PVSFTVDLRDAP
-502 LSSAPSSRNAAASA
+502 LSSASSSRNAAASA

-598 PSGKRQKNGGRCLPD
+598 PSGKRQKNGGRCFPD
-613 QRLSAEPELEE
+613 QRLTAEPELEE
-624 KLLDSRDQ
+624 KLLDSRDE
-632 PAQGSLSSPQ
+632 PAQGSLSGPQ
-642 RDPPEPPGPHPFPKP
+642 RDPPGPHPFPKP
-657 ELAMTQSLALI
+657 ELAMTQSLTLI

-678 GLTVLHSLA
+678 GLTVLRSLA
-687 QNHVDTLLPGLRDV
+687 QNHVDTLLPRLRDV

-726 LYCHLQRAMDKEVDT
+726 LYCHLQRAMDKEVET

-752 SNVFIREEV
+752 SNAFIREEV

-881 KGQDQGEGLGVT
+881 KGQGQGQGLGET

-904 TARASTLQRKLPKP
+904 TARASTLQRKLPKQT
-918 NIAPSPTTTT
+918 IAPSPTTT
-928 TATPTNTTTTTPR
+928 TATPTNTATTTPR
-941 EPNSKY
+941 EPNCKY

-955 IKDKAEY
+955 IEDKAEY

-979 KGLDQLVADCQHKRS
+979 KGLDQLVADCQHNPS
-994 MVIRSLFPVFDAFR
+994 MVIRSLFPVFDLFR

-1033 KDDLSGV
+1033 KDNLSGV

-1054 SKNRAVYSAATGALS
+1054 SKNRAVYSAATGALC

-1079 LLEPFCSK
+1079 LLEPFCFK

>member
-1 MDRKTL
+1 
-7 FSLWAQLTPAS
+7 
-18 IMMADRESYTEVT
+18 MAIQ
-31 RLVPAP
+31 
-37 PTEAKPPGLN
+37 K
-47 PRYPRGARLPWLAAP
+47 
-62 AGGANERIV
+62 
-71 LCPPTEAKPPGLN
+71 
-84 PRYPRGARLPW
+84 
-95 LAAPAGGSNERIVLG
+95 
-110 PPTEAKPPGLNPH
+110 
-123 YPSGSRLPRLAA
+123 
-135 PAGGANERIVLRPT
+135 
-149 EAKPPGLN
+149 
-157 PRYPRGAR
+157 
-165 LPRLAV
+165 
-171 AEEADG
+171 
-177 QEAWIPAAHSDTVS
+177 
-191 LRARALGAASSQET
+191 
-205 SPGQNPPEVADPDH
+205 VADPDH
-219 HRGARLPRLAAP
+219 
-231 AGGSN
+231 
-236 ERIVLRPTEAKPPH
+236 
-250 KPPVS
+250 
-255 FTVDLRDAPLSS
+255 
-267 APSSRNAAASARRR
+267 
-281 ALGGAE
+281 
-287 ADLPGTERSQFANG
+287 
-301 QRSQAPGRIVLGPP
+301 
-315 TEAKPPG
+315 
-322 LNPRYPRGA
+322 PRGA

-343 NERIVLGPPTE
+343 NERIVLRPTEAKPLHRPPVSFTVDLREAPLSSASSSWNAAASARRRALRGAEADLSGTERSQSANGQRSQAPGRVVLRPPTE

-372 LAAPAGGSNER
+372 LA
-383 IVLRPPT
+383 
-390 EAKPPG
+390 
-396 LNPRYPHESRLPR
+396 
-409 LAVAEE
+409 VAEE
-415 ADGQEAWIT
+415 AVGQEAWIQ

-429 TVSLCAR
+429 TVSPRAR

-443 QETSPGQTPPEV
+443 QETSPGRTPP
-455 ADPDHHRGARL
+455 
-466 PRLAAPAAGANDRI
+466 
-480 VLRPPTEAKPPHRP
+480 
-494 PVDLRDAP
+494 AP
-502 LSSAPSSRNAAASA
+502 LSSASSSWNAAASA
-516 RRRALGGAEA
+516 RRRALRGAEA

-535 FANGQRSQ
+535 SANGQRSQ

-598 PSGKRQKNGGRCLPD
+598 PSGKRQKNGGRCFPD
-613 QRLSAEPELEE
+613 QRLTAEPELEE
-624 KLLDSRDQ
+624 KLLDSRDE
-632 PAQGSLSSPQ
+632 PAQGSLSGPQ
-642 RDPPEPPGPHPFPKP
+642 RDPPGPHPFPKP
-657 ELAMTQSLALI
+657 ELAMTQSLTLI

-678 GLTVLHSLA
+678 GLTVLRSLA
-687 QNHVDTLLPGLRDV
+687 QNHVDTLLPRLRDV

-752 SNVFIREEV
+752 SNAFIREEV

-881 KGQDQGEGLGVT
+881 KGLGET

-904 TARASTLQRKLPKP
+904 TARASTLQRKLPKQT
-918 NIAPSPTTTT
+918 S
-928 TATPTNTTTTTPR
+928 R

-955 IKDKAEY
+955 MEDKAEY

-967 ALLESKDFRERI
+967 VLLESKDFRERI
-979 KGLDQLVADCQHKRS
+979 KGLDQLVADCQHNPS
-994 MVIRSLFPVFDAFR
+994 MVIRSLFPVFDLFR

-1033 KDDLSGV
+1033 KDNLSGV

-1054 SKNRAVYSAATGALS
+1054 SKNRAVYSAATGALC

-1079 LLEPFCSK
+1079 LLELFCFK

-1099 IEKVAELVT
+1099 IEKVAELVM

>member
-1 MDRKTL
+1 
-7 FSLWAQLTPAS
+7 
-18 IMMADRESYTEVT
+18 MADRESYTE
-31 RLVPAP
+31 
-37 PTEAKPPGLN
+37 
-47 PRYPRGARLPWLAAP
+47 
-62 AGGANERIV
+62 
-71 LCPPTEAKPPGLN
+71 
-84 PRYPRGARLPW
+84 
-95 LAAPAGGSNERIVLG
+95 
-110 PPTEAKPPGLNPH
+110 
-123 YPSGSRLPRLAA
+123 
-135 PAGGANERIVLRPT
+135 
-149 EAKPPGLN
+149 
-157 PRYPRGAR
+157 
-165 LPRLAV
+165 
-171 AEEADG
+171 AEG
-177 QEAWIPAAHSDTVS
+177 QEAWI
-191 LRARALGAASSQET
+191 Q
-205 SPGQNPPEVADPDH
+205 
-219 HRGARLPRLAAP
+219 
-231 AGGSN
+231 
-236 ERIVLRPTEAKPPH
+236 
-250 KPPVS
+250 
-255 FTVDLRDAPLSS
+255 
-267 APSSRNAAASARRR
+267 
-281 ALGGAE
+281 
-287 ADLPGTERSQFANG
+287 
-301 QRSQAPGRIVLGPP
+301 
-315 TEAKPPG
+315 
-322 LNPRYPRGA
+322 
-331 RLPRLAAPAAGA
+331 
-343 NERIVLGPPTE
+343 
-354 AKPPGL
+354 
-360 NPRYPRGSRLPR
+360 
-372 LAAPAGGSNER
+372 
-383 IVLRPPT
+383 
-390 EAKPPG
+390 
-396 LNPRYPHESRLPR
+396 
-409 LAVAEE
+409 
-415 ADGQEAWIT
+415 

-443 QETSPGQTPPEV
+443 QETSPGRTPPV
-455 ADPDHHRGARL
+455 DLRDAPLSSASSSRNAAASARRRALRGAEADLSGTERSQSANGQ
-466 PRLAAPAAGANDRI
+466 RSQAP
-480 VLRPPTEAKPPHRP
+480 VSFT
-494 PVDLRDAP
+494 VDLRDAP
-502 LSSAPSSRNAAASA
+502 LSSAPSSWNAAASA

-551 DVPEGVAGR
+551 EVPEGVAGR
-560 GKCAFSPFPPVQERL
+560 GKCEFSPFPPVQERL

-585 RGPPPHQAGEEAG
+585 RGPSPHQAGEEAG
-598 PSGKRQKNGGRCLPD
+598 PSGKRQKNGGRCFPD
-613 QRLSAEPELEE
+613 QRLTAEPELEE
-624 KLLDSRDQ
+624 KLLDSRDE
-632 PAQGSLSSPQ
+632 PAQGSLSGPQ
-642 RDPPEPPGPHPFPKP
+642 RDPPGPHPFPKP
-657 ELAMTQSLALI
+657 ELAMTQSLTLI

-678 GLTVLHSLA
+678 GLTVLRSLA
-687 QNHVDTLLPGLRDV
+687 QNHVDTLLPRLRDV

-726 LYCHLQRAMDKEVDT
+726 LYCHLERAMDKEVDT

-752 SNVFIREEV
+752 SNAFIREEV

-881 KGQDQGEGLGVT
+881 KGLGET

-904 TARASTLQRKLPKP
+904 TARASTLQRKLPKQT
-918 NIAPSPTTTT
+918 S
-928 TATPTNTTTTTPR
+928 R

-955 IKDKAEY
+955 MEDKFEY

-967 ALLESKDFRERI
+967 ALMESKDFRERI
-979 KGLDQLVADCQHKRS
+979 KGLDQLVADCQHNPS
-994 MVIRSLFPVFDAFR
+994 MVIRSLFPVFGLFR

-1033 KDDLSGV
+1033 KDNLSGV

-1054 SKNRAVYSAATGALS
+1054 SKNRAVYSAATGALC

-1079 LLEPFCSK
+1079 LLEPFCFK

-1099 IEKVAELVT
+1099 IEKVAELVM

-1152 GPGLRQ
+1152 GPGLGQ